1 MMAQP
6 GTLPRARPDAPERT
20 ALHDYQEEALAAV
33 AEALGRGVGRQLI
46 VLPTGTGKTLIA
58 ARLPE
63 RIGDPATLFSVHRE
77 ELLHQALSTFRK
89 ERPDRPVGLERAAS
103 KAPPDARTVVA
114 SIQSLAHPKRLARY
128 RAADWPLMIIDEA
141 HRTAAPTYRHVLEH
155 LQYLPAG
162 TRPARTDRALLVGV
176 TATSRRTDQVGLGA
190 IYQEVV
196 YTRTLR
202 DMIEAGWLVPLRG
215 YLLRGGAN
223 LDRINLTMQDDGE
236 RDYDPRA
243 LARAINTPERNQ
255 LVVDRTRHLVAGRP
269 TLVFAVD
276 VDHATTLAGLFRNA
290 GVRAE
295 SIDGR
300 MSFPHRAEIIDRFKA
315 GEIEVLCNCQVLV
328 EGFDYP
334 AIGAIVMARPTHS
347 ALFYTQCLGRATR
360 LYPGKSDAIV
370 LDFVDNTPQHAPS
383 LVTLPT
389 LVGLPP
395 AFDLTGAAAH
405 EMAQQFED
413 VASTVATGLDESVV
427 QRIRTPQDLQWVL
440 VEVDLFRIA
449 GMPPKLHQMTD
460 FSWQRMPDGVF
471 VLNIPRA
478 RAADPP
484 LQAPGGEMGV
494 RIEIAEN
501 VVGHY
506 EVRRRPWSGAVTKV
520 GEFADVERALRVADS
535 EVRSGYRDRLVLLD
549 KNARWRHEP
558 ATEKQLE
565 WLRSLGLPTPPT
577 LTKGLAATL
586 IDRALALKRGQ
597 KPTG

>member
-1 MMAQP
+1 MIAQP
-6 GTLPRARPDAPERT
+6 SARPPVRADALNRL
-20 ALHDYQEEALAAV
+20 ALRDYQDEALAAV
-33 AEALGRGVGRQLI
+33 ADALARGVGRQLI
-46 VLPTGTGKTLIA
+46 VLPTGTGKTLMA

-63 RIGDPATLFSVHRE
+63 RIGDPAMLFSVHRE
-77 ELLHQALSTFRK
+77 ELLRQALDTFRK

-103 KAPPDARTVVA
+103 EAPPEARTVVA

-141 HRTAAPTYRHVLEH
+141 HRTVAPTYHQVLEH
-155 LQYLPAG
+155 LRYLPAG
-162 TRPARTDRALLVGV
+162 TRPARTDRALLVGI
-176 TATSRRTDQVGLGA
+176 TATSRRTDHIGLGA

-223 LDRINLTMQDDGE
+223 LDQLKLTIQDDGE

-243 LARAINTPERNQ
+243 LARAINTPARNQ
-255 LVVDRTRHLVAGRP
+255 LVVDGTRHLALGRP

-276 VDHATTLAGLFRNA
+276 VDHAKTLAGLFRDA
-290 GVRAE
+290 GLRAD

-300 MSFPHRAEIIDRFKA
+300 MSFQHRATIIDRFKA
-315 GEIEVLCNCQVLV
+315 GAIDILCNCQVLV

-370 LDFVDNTPQHAPS
+370 LDFVDNTPEHAPS

-389 LVGLPP
+389 LFGLPP
-395 AFDLTGAAAH
+395 VFDLTGAAAH

-413 VASTVATGLDESVV
+413 VASTVATGLDESTVH
-427 QRIRTPQDLQWVL
+427 RIRSPQDLQRVFI
-440 VEVDLFRIA
+440 EVDLLRIA
-449 GMPPKLHQMTD
+449 GMPPALHRSTD

-471 VLNIPRA
+471 VLNIPRS

-484 LQAPGGEMGV
+484 LHAAGGELGA
-494 RIEIAEN
+494 RLEIAEN

-506 EVRRRPWSGAVTKV
+506 EVRRRPWYGPVEKV
-520 GEFADVERALRVADS
+520 GEFPDVESALRAADS

-549 KNARWRHEP
+549 KSARWRGEP
-558 ATEKQLE
+558 PTEKQLGL
-565 WLRSLGLPTPPT
+565 LRSLGLPTPPT

-597 KPTG
+597 TPTA